1 MMNHIQDLKR
11 RWTPIKIGVLI
22 VSTIGINIGCTE
34 IDSGWSPGAA
44 PDGGWTVP
52 ALYHRAVE
60 DGFTGTALVR
70 YRGDMLLNSAAGF
83 ADKEAGTAN
92 MTDTVFNIGSITKQ
106 YTGALILSLQESGL
120 LKVEDRL
127 SDHFDN
133 VPQDKADI
141 TIHQLLTH
149 TAGFAVGLGGDD
161 DPIDREEYLALA
173 WSIPLQ
179 GSPGAQFSYSNAGY
193 SIAAA
198 VAETVTGQS
207 YESALV
213 ERLFAPAGINETGYV
228 LPDWSGRL
236 IAIGYNESGSLAT
249 YWTDRT
255 ISIEYSETGS
265 LATQEASWTDE
276 GPYWHLRGNGGLL
289 TTTSDLLKWNDA
301 LSGTELLGA
310 SGIEV
315 LQGQHAEISG
325 HGSRFYG
332 YGMWATDSPIGSL
345 HWHSGAN
352 GFNYAQMLR
361 FVDDDLVV
369 IILSNEDSDV
379 SRYLP
384 MGLARAAATSLVNWH
399 SPFDN

>member
-1 MMNHIQDLKR
+1 MMNHTQDLKR
-11 RWTPIKIGVLI
+11 RWSLIKIGVLV
-22 VSTIGINIGCTE
+22 VSTTGMNIGCSE
-34 IDSGWSPGAA
+34 IDKGWSPGTA
-44 PDGGWTVP
+44 PDDGWTIS
-52 ALYHRAVE
+52 ALYQRAVE
-60 DGFTGTALVR
+60 DGFTGTVLVR
-70 YRGDMLLNSAAGF
+70 YRGKMLLNSAAGL

-92 MTDTVFNIGSITKQ
+92 MTDTVFDMGSITKQ
-106 YTGALILSLQESGL
+106 YTGALIMSLQESGL
-120 LKVEDRL
+120 LHVEDRL

-133 VPQDKADI
+133 VPLDKADI

-149 TAGFAVGLGGDD
+149 TAGFAALPGGDY

-179 GSPGAQFSYSNAGY
+179 GSPGAEFSYSNAGY

-213 ERLFAPAGINETGYV
+213 EHLFAPAGINETGYV
-228 LPDWSGRL
+228 IPDWSGRL

-249 YWTDRT
+249 YWTDRS
-255 ISIEYSETGS
+255 ISIEYNETDS

-289 TTTSDLLKWNDA
+289 TTTSDLLKWNDS

-315 LQGQHAEISG
+315 LQGRHAEISD
-325 HGSRFYG
+325 HGSKFYG

-345 HWHSGAN
+345 HWHGGAN

-361 FVDDDLVV
+361 FVDGDLVV

-379 SRYLP
+379 ARYLP
-384 MGLARAAATSLVNWH
+384 MGLARAAASSLVNWH